1 MDDNTILTRV
11 KQSLRIVSDDFD
23 DEIQDLI
30 DACKLDLGTA
40 GVVIPNTLD
49 TLVLQAIKTY
59 CRAHFGV
66 PDNYD
71 RLKASYD
78 EQKAQLSMRTG
89 YTTWANG

>member
-11 KQSLRIVSDDFD
+11 KQTLRIVSDDFD